1 MSYLVAFSPSFRLAA
16 SLWPLAALVLTLPI
30 LAFLYHRDGRLGVRT
45 VLGCYLTVLYLL
57 SLVCFT
63 LYPLPSGDRGAGVT
77 FGVAPQLDPMG
88 FVADVRDG
96 GARAVFQILA
106 NVAFFLPLGI
116 VVGRGLGWGFAQTL
130 ALGLLTSL
138 LIETSQLTGLFGAY
152 PYAYRC
158 FDVDDLLWNASG
170 AAIGWLI
177 AAALNRLLPR
187 RRLGE
192 QDICRAPGLVRRGVA
207 LTIDMALVMAV
218 YLAATL
224 GLELATQVGGIWV
237 ESFDELCTGIWVASF
252 VVVELLV
259 PAAHAGSTPGGGF
272 VRMTCETRPRR
283 GWRRALFLLAR
294 CCVLLAAIRFVPVL
308 LPVLLVFYLLAHA
321 MPYDLLPGQPEGA
334 KGDAPA
340 SEDAPARKGARVVGP
355 SGEDDLADLDE
366 PFGLADS
373 LPDPAADDH
382 VDLAA
387 RSLPDDED
395 DEG

>member
-116 VVGRGLGWGFAQTL
+116 VVGRGLGWG
-130 ALGLLTSL
+130 LTSL

-158 FDVDDLLWNASG
+158 FDVDDLLWNTSG

-340 SEDAPARKGARVVGP
+340 SEDAPARKGARVADP

-382 VDLAA
+382 VDVAA

>member
-158 FDVDDLLWNASG
+158 FDVDDLLWNTSG

-224 GLELATQVGGIWV
+224 GLELATQVGG
-237 ESFDELCTGIWVASF
+237 ASGSSPSTSCARASGSPRSSWSSC
-252 VVVELLV
+252 LSRRRT
-259 PAAHAGSTPGGGF
+259 PAA
-272 VRMTCETRPRR
+272 
-283 GWRRALFLLAR
+283 RRA
-294 CCVLLAAIRFVPVL
+294 AASS
-308 LPVLLVFYLLAHA
+308 A
-321 MPYDLLPGQPEGA
+321 
-334 KGDAPA
+334 
-340 SEDAPARKGARVVGP
+340 
-355 SGEDDLADLDE
+355 
-366 PFGLADS
+366 
-373 LPDPAADDH
+373 
-382 VDLAA
+382 
-387 RSLPDDED
+387 
-395 DEG
+395 

>member
-1 MSYLVAFSPSFRLAA
+1 M
-16 SLWPLAALVLTLPI
+16 
-30 LAFLYHRDGRLGVRT
+30 
-45 VLGCYLTVLYLL
+45 
-57 SLVCFT
+57 
-63 LYPLPSGDRGAGVT
+63 
-77 FGVAPQLDPMG
+77 
-88 FVADVRDG
+88 
-96 GARAVFQILA
+96 
-106 NVAFFLPLGI
+106 
-116 VVGRGLGWGFAQTL
+116 
-130 ALGLLTSL
+130 
-138 LIETSQLTGLFGAY
+138 
-152 PYAYRC
+152 
-158 FDVDDLLWNASG
+158 
-170 AAIGWLI
+170 
-177 AAALNRLLPR
+177 
-187 RRLGE
+187 
-192 QDICRAPGLVRRGVA
+192 RRGVA

-259 PAAHAGSTPGGGF
+259 PAAHGGSTPGGGF

-340 SEDAPARKGARVVGP
+340 SEDAPARKGARVAGP

-382 VDLAA
+382 VDVAA